1 MDSEL
6 LTAEEISN
14 LLRLPLSTVYKL
26 AQEKKLPGFKVG
38 RHWRFRTDSIRKWI
52 LQQEL
57 DQTPKDASNGI
68 NIK

>member
-6 LTAEEISN
+6 LTAEEISKF
-14 LLRLPLSTVYKL
+14 LRLPLSTIYKL

-38 RHWRFRTDSIRKWI
+38 RHWRLRNDSIREWV

-57 DQTPKDASNGI
+57 NQDIKNTSKD
-68 NIK
+68 